1 MGSGLRE
8 NVATL
13 ECQVVVVGGGP
24 VGLLLA
30 AELGQRDIRTI
41 VVERKVGLQTHPAA
55 NHHTART
62 MEHYRRL
69 GLASS
74 IRSAGLPETFSPD
87 VTFWNALG
95 RYELARLEIPSSA
108 EMHQVARS
116 WHKRWPTPELP
127 HRCSQL
133 FFEPILQSAARGQSA
148 TTILDG
154 WEVIEV
160 DQSAQAIKVVAR
172 DKDRKYLRIN
182 GEYVIGCDGPK
193 SFVREC
199 IKTRLTGTK
208 TSRRFFGG
216 QMVSLYFSCP
226 TFYEYSR
233 KSPAW
238 HYWFVD
244 KSFRAL
250 VVSVDGKSDFQM
262 NVQIP
267 ADASSADLNARMLLR
282 DAIGVD
288 LPFTMHSISPW
299 TAGHALVADQY
310 INGRILIAGDAAHL
324 FTPTGGL
331 GFNTGVGDAAN
342 LAWKLEAVCK
352 GWASS
357 SLLASYETERQAIAI
372 RNTGFSKLTADRL
385 AAIELPACLQEA
397 GPTGEDARAEAR
409 NLLFQHATAE
419 FMAPGCQLGER
430 YTDSPIVYSDG
441 DAPPDLFDRYE
452 ESASP
457 GMRAPHLWCHDGS
470 SLFDHFGFHFTLLV
484 AGAGRDTSVGFVESA
499 SKRGIPL
506 QVLHCDDLEISRKYD
521 SDLILI
527 RPDQHVA
534 WRGNATVCTDEVFE
548 RALGEPESQRN

>member
-1 MGSGLRE
+1 LGPGLRE
-8 NVATL
+8 EAATL
-13 ECQVVVVGGGP
+13 KCQVVVVGGGP

-30 AELGQRDIRTI
+30 AELGQRGIRTI
-41 VVERKVGLQTHPAA
+41 VVERQAGLQTHPAA

-69 GLASS
+69 GLARS
-74 IRSAGLPETFSPD
+74 IRSAGLPPTFKPD

-95 RYELARLEIPSSA
+95 RYELARLEIPSSK
-108 EMHQVARS
+108 EMPQAARF
-116 WHKRWPTPELP
+116 WENRWPTPELP

-133 FFEPILQSAARGQSA
+133 FFEPILQSAAREQSV
-148 TTILDG
+148 TTILNG
-154 WEVIEV
+154 WEVTEV
-160 DQSAQAIKVVAR
+160 DQSAQAIQVVAR
-172 DKDRKYLRIN
+172 DKDEKYLRIK
-182 GEYVIGCDGPK
+182 GDYVVGCDGPK
-193 SFVREC
+193 SMVREC
-199 IKTRLTGTK
+199 IQSRLTGTK
-208 TSRRFFGG
+208 TSRKFFGG

-226 TFYEYSR
+226 TFYEHSG
-233 KSPAW
+233 KPPAW

-250 VVSVDGKSDFQM
+250 VVSVDGKSNFQM

-267 ADASSADLNARMLLR
+267 EDASSVNLDARTLLR
-282 DAIGVD
+282 DALGVD

-299 TAGHALVADQY
+299 IAGHALVADQY
-310 INGRILIAGDAAHL
+310 SNGRILIAGDAAHL

-352 GWASS
+352 GWASL
-357 SLLASYETERQAIAI
+357 SLLASYQTERRAIAI
-372 RNTGFSKLTADRL
+372 RNTGFSKLTADRM
-385 AAIELPACLQEA
+385 AAIELPALVQEE
-397 GPTGEDARAEAR
+397 GPTGEEARAEAR
-409 NLLFQHATAE
+409 NLLYQHATAE

-430 YTDSPIVYSDG
+430 YTDSPIVFSDG

-457 GMRAPHLWCHDGS
+457 GMRAPHLWCDDGS
-470 SLFDHFGFHFTLLV
+470 SLFDHFGPHFTLLV
-484 AGAGRDTSVGFVESA
+484 TGASRNASAGFVESA
-499 SKRGIPL
+499 EKRGIPL
-506 QVLHCDDLEISRKYD
+506 QVMHRDEPAISRKYG

-534 WRGNATVCTDEVFE
+534 WRGNVTTRTDEVFGH
-548 RALGEPESQRN
+548 ALGNANLNES